1 MSEAA
6 SGYCRFVRLASVV
19 IAASLLPVAAAA
31 GELEL
36 SAHGGVVFPFYE
48 ETFEFDPGGLPGL
61 PFGTTVEQ
69 VDPFRLDASGGAALG
84 LSASW
89 QFSDWL
95 GVEGRLDTADVRVN
109 MTGAR
114 YRIVTALPGPI
125 PDLVNELDL
134 GSGDANLKRIL
145 PLSLNLRARTSGRTR
160 FGASA
165 GISYLP
171 SFDIAILQQATLA
184 AVSPIPFEIASAQ
197 IGLEAKARPE
207 DEGQGRVGF
216 NAGAFV
222 QLDVGSRLVL
232 TFEGRYFHFQ
242 EQTLTWQPP
251 EINPALPFPANLL
264 VDQLADRLEP
274 VEFNPTFFQVTAGL
288 GIRF

>member
-1 MSEAA
+1 ML
-6 SGYCRFVRLASVV
+6 VLLACL
-19 IAASLLPVAAAA
+19 APVAGAA

-36 SAHGGVVFPFYE
+36 SAHGGLVFPFYE

-61 PFGTTVEQ
+61 PFGTTVTQED
-69 VDPFRLDASGGAALG
+69 VFRLDARGGLALG

-89 QFSDWL
+89 QFSDWF
-95 GVEGRLDTADVRVN
+95 GVEGRLDTADVSVST
-109 MTGAR
+109 TGAR
-114 YRIVTALPGPI
+114 YRIVTELPGPI

-134 GSGDANLKRIL
+134 GSGDADLRRIL

-160 FGASA
+160 VGASA
-165 GISYLP
+165 GVSYLP
-171 SFDIAILQQATLA
+171 AFKIGIRTEATFA

-197 IGLEAKARPE
+197 LALDAEALPE

-222 QLDVGSRLVL
+222 QFDVGSHLAL
-232 TFEGRYFHFQ
+232 QIEGRYFHFQ
-242 EQTLTWQPP
+242 EQTLTWEQP
-251 EINPALPFPANLL
+251 EIDPPLPFPANIL
-264 VDQLADRLEP
+264 VDQLAERLEP

-288 GIRF
+288 AVRF

>member
-1 MSEAA
+1 MVKTPAFVLLCLAPLAA
-6 SGYCRFVRLASVV
+6 S
-19 IAASLLPVAAAA
+19 A

-36 SAHGGVVFPFYE
+36 SAHAGAVFPFYE

-61 PFGTTVEQ
+61 PFGTTVTQED
-69 VDPFRLDASGGAALG
+69 VFRLDARGGLALG

-89 QFSDWL
+89 QFSDWF
-95 GVEGRLDTADVRVN
+95 GVEGRLDTADVSVN

-114 YRIVTALPGPI
+114 YRIVTELPGPI

-134 GSGDANLKRIL
+134 GSGDADLRRIL

-160 FGASA
+160 VGASA
-165 GISYLP
+165 GVSYLP
-171 SFDIAILQQATLA
+171 AFKIGIRSEATFR
-184 AVSPIPFEIASAQ
+184 AVSPIPFEIASAE
-197 IGLEAKARPE
+197 LALDAEALPE

-222 QLDVGSRLVL
+222 QFDVGAHLAL
-232 TFEGRYFHFQ
+232 QIEGRYFHFQ
-242 EQTLTWQPP
+242 EQTLTWEQP
-251 EINPALPFPANLL
+251 EIDPLPFPANIL
-264 VDQLADRLEP
+264 VDQLAERLEP

-288 GIRF
+288 SVRF